1 MTTQTYNKELS
12 LSRLISYASSILGLS
27 YLQVKKRYDDYPI
40 CLMYYMEKNTKEDL
54 IEVRFD
60 QEQATLSCVFDKD
73 STCKSSYLF
82 LDNTES
88 LTEYIEY
95 LNSIYKYDYLE
106 CQWRLPG
113 CWLTLKRTDDD
124 VCLFLYY

>member
-1 MTTQTYNKELS
+1 MTTQICHKKQS
-12 LSRLISYASSILGLS
+12 LSRMINYASSTLGLS
-27 YLQVKKRYDDYPI
+27 FLQVKKKYNDYPI

-54 IEVRFD
+54 IEVRLD

-88 LTEYIEY
+88 LTECIEH

-113 CWLTLKRTDDD
+113 CWLTLKKTDSDM
-124 VCLFLYY
+124 CLYLYY